1 MRRRDILTGSF
12 ALLLLTGG
20 QALAESS
27 RTWRVAYITA
37 GTAQRTD
44 ALDVFRRN
52 LRSLGYEDGKNLI
65 VDVREANGNYALLPD
80 LVREVVS
87 SKPDV
92 IVAVATPAIAAAQ
105 KATSSIPIV
114 MAPATDPIGS
124 GFVKSFAHPGGN
136 ITGVANMVGDLT
148 AKTLDFL
155 HLVLPDVKKVGV
167 LTSNNPTHPPLFEA
181 AKRGAEAFGMSAE
194 RFLAERPEDVEAAF
208 KAMRSANCEAVYVLG
223 DPVRSIIP
231 EMAIKFGLPAIY
243 QIDYYVEIGGL
254 MSYGPDFSAMY
265 LRAAHY
271 VDRILKGNDPAEMPV
286 EQPSTFRFMIN
297 LRTANV
303 LGLTVPESVLL
314 QADSII
320 E

>member
-243 QIDYYVEIGGL
+243 QIDYYVQIGGL